1 MPITKYEGMTLAKKV
16 IVLEETWLVNCVLRE
31 CVIFYSGGPFDMVNA
46 TFDRCEWKLQG
57 SAQLT
62 FSLMTMIGLI
72 PQPQAPAPIH
82 PPSGSVN

>member
-1 MPITKYEGMTLAKKV
+1 MTKYEGMTLTKKV

-46 TFDRCEWKLQG
+46 TFDRCEWKFQG

-62 FSLMTMIGLI
+62 FSLMSMIGLI
-72 PQPQAPAPIH
+72 PKPETTIPVQ
-82 PPSGSVN
+82 SFGESVN

>member
-1 MPITKYEGMTLAKKV
+1 MPITKYEGMTLTKKV

-31 CVIFYSGGPFDMVNA
+31 CVIFYSGGSFDVVNV
-46 TFDRCEWKLQG
+46 TFDRCEWKFQG

-72 PQPQAPAPIH
+72 PQPQTIVPTES
-82 PPSGSVN
+82 PSGSVN

>member
-1 MPITKYEGMTLAKKV
+1 MPMTKYEGMTLTKKV

-31 CVIFYSGGPFDMVNA
+31 CVIFYSGGPFDMVHT
-46 TFDRCEWKLQG
+46 TFDRCEWKFQG

-72 PQPQAPAPIH
+72 PQPQTVVPLE